1 MKAKLFSLN
10 CLTNMHVGT
19 GDYSVSIIDNEVSRD
34 VVDNTPNIN
43 GSGVKGALREYFES
57 HTAGNKNTEI
67 FGGVRIKNR
76 PENKSDDIEKEKN
89 SAVQGKLKF
98 LSANLLARPVRA
110 NNGGQPYYLV
120 TTKTLVE
127 RFNQLCQALG
137 IANSINL
144 ADNSEVKINIE
155 GQPIN
160 KPLEALLINIFE
172 NDEKDEYKAY
182 IIDEQIFNDLDLP
195 VVARNQVKR
204 EASDER
210 EATRGN
216 LWFEEI
222 VPYNSWFYFFVLAND
237 GDENLLDDFASKIN
251 GEVVQFGGN
260 ASVGYGYT
268 VLEDKTEQKGAN

>member
-34 VVDNTPNIN
+34 VVDNAPNIN
-43 GSGVKGALREYFES
+43 GSGVKGALREYFDS
-57 HTAGNKNTEI
+57 HINDASRCTEI
-67 FGGVRIKNR
+67 FGGKRIKNKE
-76 PENKSDDIEKEKN
+76 ENKTETDGKDEKD

-98 LSANLLARPVRA
+98 FSANLLARPVRA
-110 NNGGQPYYLV
+110 SGGEQPYYLV
-120 TTKTLVE
+120 TTKTLVQ

-144 ADNSEVKINIE
+144 DSNNKKEINIE
-155 GQPIN
+155 GEPIEE
-160 KPLEALLINIFE
+160 PVIDIWGQQV
-172 NDEKDEYKAY
+172 Y
-182 IIDEQIFNDLDLP
+182 IISEQTFNDFDLP

-204 EASDER
+204 EAIGER
-210 EATRGN
+210 EAVRGN

-222 VPYNSWFYFFVLAND
+222 VPYNSLFYFFVLAND
-237 GDENLLDDFASKIN
+237 GDEALLNDFVSAIN
-251 GEVVQFGGN
+251 GKVVQFGGN

-268 VLEDKTEQKGAN
+268 VLADKTEQKGEK